1 MKFLSIIIISVSFS
15 VSAFSQIQRIQS
27 GSYKFAKGEIS
38 LTLVDT
44 VSKEYA
50 ELEIVKR
57 GYEIISSDIHP
68 ITFMFSKEKDKLELA
83 RLEKNPLIESII
95 IEPSM
100 FDSVAVEEMIIR
112 QKMNE
117 EQAERSRKSFESMR
131 ETAFVRIIMK
141 FYVTEE
147 MALKFYE
154 DNKEFNLR
162 PPRIIP
168 RSVTVKTVPGK
179 ENEAMKELKKLKI
192 VESAAYIALIGE
204 Q

>member
-1 MKFLSIIIISVSFS
+1 MKFFYVTIFS
-15 VSAFSQIQRIQS
+15 VFFSISAFSQIQRIQT

-50 ELEIVKR
+50 ESEIIKN
-57 GYEIISSDIHP
+57 GYEILSSDINP
-68 ITFMFSKEKDKLELA
+68 ITFRFTKKRNELELDT
-83 RLEKNPLIESII
+83 LEKNPLIESII
-95 IEPSM
+95 IQPSM
-100 FDSVAVEEMIIR
+100 YDSVAVEEMIVR
-112 QKMNE
+112 QKMTE
-117 EQAERSRKSFESMR
+117 EQAERSRKSFKSMS
-131 ETAFVRIIMK
+131 EIAFVRIRMN

-154 DNKEFNLR
+154 DNKEINLR
-162 PPRIIP
+162 PPSITP
-168 RSVTVKTVPGK
+168 RTVIVKTVPGK

-192 VESAAYIALIGE
+192 VESAAHIALSKE